1 MVSSFP
7 IIGNRSTVSTAAFAG
22 RATPP
27 IQQDPVA
34 TKLLNQNSLQLGL
47 VASQI
52 TNLNTQV
59 ASLNTTLQAISTG
72 LATSQAVERQKEEAE
87 QARESRLAQEQL
99 RQGQESIIEKK
110 IEAAATAPAQK
121 SLQPQPCQT
130 VIQMRRHPKR
140 AAFE

>member
-7 IIGNRSTVSTAAFAG
+7 IIGRRSTVSTAAFTG
-22 RATPP
+22 RATAPVQQ
-27 IQQDPVA
+27 IQIT

-47 VASQI
+47 VANQI

-59 ASLNTTLQAISTG
+59 ASLNTGSQAISTG

-99 RQGQESIIEKK
+99 RQGQESLIEKK
-110 IEAAATAPAQK
+110 IRSSCYSTSTEV
-121 SLQPQPCQT
+121 SNES
-130 VIQMRRHPKR
+130 IIYIR
-140 AAFE
+140 